1 MRSFISVWL
10 RCRSSEGGGGACLGS
25 PLIHKVVRSI
35 YGQDT
40 KSDCATDSPPP
51 HPYQL
56 HIILLGCPLI
66 IVAIAYAP
74 FISSLVNNTL
84 TSWLGITTILLFLN
98 RVHKYE

>member
-1 MRSFISVWL
+1 MNL
-10 RCRSSEGGGGACLGS
+10 RSEGVRCCLEDPGGNAPAPAS
-25 PLIHKVVRSI
+25 IHKVVRSI

-40 KSDCATDSPPP
+40 KSHCATVSPPT

-74 FISSLVNNTL
+74 FISSLFNNTL